1 MSDIPYI
8 ALDTER
14 RRRENELYKTIHPR
28 FVDFYS
34 AHVRKYSLAK
44 ELAAVAMGKVMT
56 KLDSYDSRKPLENWA
71 MRVARNYLIDYYRQ
85 RASRKNQLV
94 TTLGG
99 LQRDDY
105 DAGSAGPLAPE
116 GRTEPDQEYALL
128 TSDLLAQLKGWPGD
142 EGEAVRAHFL
152 GGASPAEIADQ
163 LELPEKRIKVV
174 LAQARLLL
182 QAQLLGQEVPTDN
195 V

>member
-1 MSDIPYI
+1 MSDSHS
-8 ALDTER
+8 LSVDTEL
-14 RRRENELYKTIHPR
+14 RRRENELYKSLYPR

-34 AHVRKYSLAK
+34 AHVRKYALAK
-44 ELAAVAMGKVMT
+44 ELAAVAIGKVMT
-56 KLDSYDSRKPLENWA
+56 KLDSYDSRQPLENWA

-105 DAGSAGPLAPE
+105 DLRNSGCSTLE
-116 GRTEPDQEYALL
+116 GCTEPDQEYALL
-128 TSDLLAQLKGWPGD
+128 TSELLAQLKSWPGD

-152 GGASPAEIADQ
+152 GGATPGEISEQ
-163 LELPEKRIKVV
+163 LDLPEKRIKIV
-174 LAQARLLL
+174 LAQARALL
-182 QAQLLGQEVPTDN
+182 QTQILGLDVPVGN